1 MLKIFLHLVGK
12 VVLVAAF
19 SLSAADAK
27 KPLDLTKL
35 PPAASG
41 PVDFVKDIQPLF
53 AQHCQQCHGAAK
65 QKGGLRLDLRQ
76 GALEG
81 GDVGAVII
89 PGKSAE
95 SRLLHLVA
103 KLDGEL
109 QMPPPGENRQPL
121 TRDQIGKLRAWIDAG
136 ANWPETAGV
145 VTTKSDHWAYNAP
158 RRPAVP
164 ETAEGNKAQS
174 SKLNAQNPIDAFVL
188 ARLAREK
195 VTPSPEADRYT
206 LIRRLSL
213 DLLGL
218 PPKAEEVRAFVAD
231 TRPDAYERL
240 VDRLL
245 QSPHFGERWG
255 RHWLDLARYADSD
268 GYEKDRTRPFAYV
281 YRDWVIA
288 AINDD
293 MPFDRFSVLQ
303 LAGDLL
309 PDAGVAEQ
317 TATGFH
323 RQTLTN
329 TEGGT
334 DQEEFRCKA
343 TVDRVS
349 TTAAVWLGVT
359 LGCAECHTHKYDP
372 FTQREFYQLFAFFN
386 NASEK
391 NILAPQPEEVRAL
404 AAAKKAW
411 SDENARLIQ
420 VRDSYAS
427 GPAGAKFASWATNA
441 AAKSTPWF
449 ALTPGRTSAAAG
461 TTLKAEKDGTI
472 VASGAS
478 PAKETYTVETP
489 AGASLLTGFRLEVLP
504 DPAVKKS
511 TVGRAKDGNFV
522 LTKFAVRLLAAGRP
536 PVPLALHNAQADF
549 SQPRFNVSA
558 ALKGEAASGWAVA
571 KQADQPHTAVFELKE
586 PLTVPAG
593 ARLEFTLDHQYPD
606 NYTLARFRLSATSA
620 SAPLKLD
627 SLPDA
632 VALALSQPA
641 ETRDA
646 KATESLKK
654 YFATQIDPEGRK
666 LQKAIDDHA
675 AKPPKAPDTIA
686 ATLVEEAAGRV
697 TKVHIRGNFLD
708 RGAEVRPGT
717 PAVLHTF
724 KARGTRP
731 DRLDLAQ
738 WLFDPANPL
747 TARVTVNQWWK
758 NLFGRG
764 LVTSVAD
771 FGVKGEQPSHPEL
784 LDWLAIELP
793 RLGWSRKAMLKVIVS
808 SATYRQQSHLRPDLV
823 TRDPNNVL
831 LARQNRIRLEA
842 ESVRDAY
849 LAASGLLN
857 PKLGGPSI
865 RPPLPADIAALGYAN
880 SVKWTE
886 STGTEK
892 NRRGLYI
899 FFQRTVPYPML
910 MTFDAPDSN
919 ATCTRRER
927 SNTPLQA
934 LTLLNDPVFFECA
947 QALGKRMAETPAAT
961 AADRLRQGF
970 ELCLARPPTGDE
982 LKVLRQVYDTQ
993 LKLAQASPENA
1004 AKIFDGKPD
1013 DPRVAEKATLVALS
1027 RVLLNLDEFVT
1038 RD

>member
-1 MLKIFLHLVGK
+1 MLPSLLQLVG
-12 VVLVAAF
+12 VAAA
-19 SLSAADAK
+19 LALLPLAAAEPK
-27 KPLDLTKL
+27 KPLDLTRL
-35 PPAASG
+35 PPPASG
-41 PVDFVKDIQPLF
+41 TVDFAREIQPLF
-53 AQHCQQCHGAAK
+53 AQHCQQCHGAGK
-65 QKGGLRLDLRQ
+65 QKGGLRLDVRQ

-81 GDVGAVII
+81 GDSGTVIV
-89 PGKSAE
+89 PGRGAE

-103 KLDGEL
+103 KLDGES
-109 QMPPPGENRQPL
+109 QMPPPGENRVPL
-121 TRDQIGKLRAWIDAG
+121 TREQVAKLRAWIDAG
-136 ANWPETAGV
+136 ANWPESAAATV
-145 VTTKSDHWAYNAP
+145 KKSDHWSYDAP
-158 RRPAVP
+158 RRPVP
-164 ETAEGNKAQS
+164 PEIAGSVNKVR
-174 SKLNAQNPIDAFVL
+174 NPIDAFVL
-188 ARLAREK
+188 ARLGREGLD
-195 VTPSPEADRYT
+195 PSPEADRHT

-218 PPKAEEVRAFVAD
+218 PPNAAEVREFIDD

-245 QSPHFGERWG
+245 RSPHFGERWG

-281 YRDWVIA
+281 FRDWVIQ

-293 MPFDRFSVLQ
+293 VPFDRFSILQ

-309 PDAGVAEQ
+309 PGAGIKEQ

-359 LGCAECHTHKYDP
+359 MGCAECHTHKYDP

-391 NILAPQPEEVRAL
+391 NLPAPQPDEVRAFE
-404 AAAKKAW
+404 AARKKW
-411 SDENARLIQ
+411 SDEQAQLIRQ
-420 VRDSYAS
+420 RDALAS
-427 GPAGAKFASWATNA
+427 GPAAARFDAWVVKA
-441 AAKSTPWF
+441 AASSTPWLS
-449 ALTPGRTSAAAG
+449 LTPLKTTAAAG
-461 TTLKAEKDGTI
+461 TTLKAEKDGS
-472 VASGAS
+472 VAASGKT
-478 PAKETYTVETP
+478 PAKETYTVETQP
-489 AGASLLTGFRLEVLP
+489 GASVITGFRLEVLP
-504 DPAVKKS
+504 DTAVKKG

-522 LTKFAVRLLAAGRP
+522 LTRFAVRLVAAGRE
-536 PVPLALHNAQADF
+536 PVNLPLRSAQADF
-549 SQPRFNVSA
+549 SQPRFPVSA
-558 ALKGEAASGWAVA
+558 ALKGESTSGWAVA
-571 KQADQPHTAVFELKE
+571 KQTEQPHTAVFELKE

-593 ARLEFTLDHQYPD
+593 ARLEFILDQQYAE
-606 NYTLARFRLSATSA
+606 NYTLGRFRLSATTA
-620 SAPLKLD
+620 PPPLKLD

-646 KATESLKK
+646 RATESLKR
-654 YFATQIDPEGRK
+654 YFTTQVDPEGRK
-666 LQKAIDDHA
+666 LQKAIDDQA
-675 AKPPKAPDTIA
+675 AKTPKAPDTFA
-686 ATLVEEAAGRV
+686 ATLVEEPAGRV

-717 PAVLHTF
+717 PAVLHAF
-724 KARGTRP
+724 KARGARP

-784 LDWLAIELP
+784 LDWLATELP
-793 RLGWSRKAMLKVIVS
+793 RLGWSRKAMLKLIVT

-823 TRDPNNVL
+823 SRDPNNIL

-961 AADRLRQGF
+961 AADRVRNGF
-970 ELCLARPPTGDE
+970 ELCLARPPTDAE

-993 LKLAQASPENA
+993 LQLAQASPENA